1 MSEADGAFEPPTWLG
16 IATDLNAR
24 DVIGEARPR
33 SPLTA
38 ELARLL
44 QRSADNDLCGKAAAR
59 LKGEPSRYSQDRL
72 NRRRR

>member
-44 QRSADNDLCGKAAAR
+44 QPSADNGLCGKPPPGS
-59 LKGEPSRYSQDRL
+59 KGSQVVT
-72 NRRRR
+72 RRTH